1 MNKNN
6 FKKINEMSKEEL
18 LETIRLIELIIK
30 KETIELIENFSLE
43 KENYLEIEKELIENK
58 INLIKSLNI
67 KKYTKKEKIENMTI
81 YKYENNEINIYWNKE
96 IELESLKKEINKH
109 NKNIYIKKNNKSK
122 KIGLEDLEKI
132 IKTQNNIILK

>member
-81 YKYENNEINIYWNKE
+81 YKYENNEINIY
-96 IELESLKKEINKH
+96 
-109 NKNIYIKKNNKSK
+109 
-122 KIGLEDLEKI
+122 
-132 IKTQNNIILK
+132 

>member
-6 FKKINEMSKEEL
+6 FKKINEMSKKEL

-43 KENYLEIEKELIENK
+43 KKNYIEIEKELIENK

-67 KKYTKKEKIENMTI
+67 KKYTQKESIENMTI
-81 YKYENNEINIYWNKE
+81 YKYENNEINIYWNKK
-96 IELESLKKEINKH
+96 IELESLKKEINRH

-122 KIGLEDLEKI
+122 KIELNDLEKI

>member
-6 FKKINEMSKEEL
+6 FKKIDEMSKKEL

-43 KENYLEIEKELIENK
+43 KKNYIEIEKELIENK

-67 KKYTKKEKIENMTI
+67 KKYTQKESIENMTI
-81 YKYENNEINIYWNKE
+81 YKYENNEINIY
-96 IELESLKKEINKH
+96 
-109 NKNIYIKKNNKSK
+109 
-122 KIGLEDLEKI
+122 
-132 IKTQNNIILK
+132 

>member
-6 FKKINEMSKEEL
+6 FKKINEMSKKEL

-43 KENYLEIEKELIENK
+43 KKNYIEIEKELIENK

-67 KKYTKKEKIENMTI
+67 KKYTQKESIENMTI
-81 YKYENNEINIYWNKE
+81 YKYENNEINIY
-96 IELESLKKEINKH
+96 
-109 NKNIYIKKNNKSK
+109 
-122 KIGLEDLEKI
+122 
-132 IKTQNNIILK
+132 

>member
-1 MNKNN
+1 
-6 FKKINEMSKEEL
+6 
-18 LETIRLIELIIK
+18 
-30 KETIELIENFSLE
+30 
-43 KENYLEIEKELIENK
+43 
-58 INLIKSLNI
+58 
-67 KKYTKKEKIENMTI
+67 MTI